1 MKNLFIIILSALALS
16 AAAQN
21 DVKRVAIL
29 ETVDKLGT
37 VPYLKQLMFRSN
49 LTSAISN
56 TAGYEGYDRTDLKE
70 ILGEQNF
77 QRTGMVSDKDIKK
90 IGEFTGAQ
98 YVLVAEAVVD
108 GEDMFITAKI
118 IDVETARVVKNSNQ
132 LMGTSAS
139 DMQSGSQKVAADL
152 LGGKISSATTMS
164 TNSTYKQSSP
174 STNTQASTYNP
185 SAPSYSNHSLSV
197 DKTYFSV
204 SCDYNVVYLTVTCDT
219 TWEVQHPTASM
230 YSVDQKGNTLKIT
243 IKENPFQYDRSNYF
257 NVAISDG
264 SVVKK
269 ISLIQKGNPNGS
281 GSQAYSEDPNAIF
294 SVVEDMPEFPGGQRA
309 LFKYLSEHIKYPVI
323 AQENGIQGR
332 VICQFTIDKDGS
344 IVDVEVVRSGGDPSL
359 DREAVRVI
367 KSMPKWKP
375 GQQRG
380 LLVRS
385 RYTIP
390 CNFSLK

>member
-1 MKNLFIIILSALALS
+1 MSLTAFAQTKKTVAVLDPICRDNSVNGFFQQMVRGAMESA
-16 AAAQN
+16 
-21 DVKRVAIL
+21 V
-29 ETVDKLGT
+29 
-37 VPYLKQLMFRSN
+37 
-49 LTSAISN
+49 
-56 TAGYEGYDRTDLKE
+56 TASSEYEAYDRSAFDQIQKE
-70 ILGEQNF
+70 QAF
-77 QRTGMVSDKDIKK
+77 QRTGNVSDSQIKK
-90 IGEFTGAQ
+90 MGEMAGVD
-98 YVLVAEAVVD
+98 YVLVSEVSAYEGYLSAIVKILNIETGKYDKSIDDYMQLSPDAVKTKCREMATSLFGKVY
-108 GEDMFITAKI
+108 
-118 IDVETARVVKNSNQ
+118 
-132 LMGTSAS
+132 SAS
-139 DMQSGSQKVAADL
+139 
-152 LGGKISSATTMS
+152 TMS
-164 TNSTYKQSSP
+164 TNNTYKSSS
-174 STNTQASTYNP
+174 STNTQTSTYNQ
-185 SAPSYSNHSLSV
+185 STPSYSNHSLSV

-230 YSVDQKGNTLKIT
+230 YTVDRNGNTLKIT

-269 ISLIQKGNPNGS
+269 ISLIQKGNPNGA
-281 GSQAYSEDPNAIF
+281 GSQAYSEDPNSVF
-294 SVVEDMPEFPGGQRA
+294 TVVEDMPEFPGGQRA

-332 VICQFTIDKDGS
+332 VICQFTIDKGGS
-344 IVDVEVVRSGGDPSL
+344 IVDVEVVRSAGDPSL

-380 LLVRS
+380 LLVRT
-385 RYTIP
+385 RYTLP